1 MPAKRRNYESQ
12 LSFHRVS
19 SKVSD
24 ACSFKSLLKAPY
36 VFRKANVQPYV
47 MSGKEHS
54 VLYSGST
61 LDHLQSIWPVRIYRS
76 PDRFRLDE
84 YSTDLMAHGGTG
96 VIISILREQVRTMKK
111 CYSIVL

>member
-1 MPAKRRNYESQ
+1 MPAKRRTYESQ

-36 VFRKANVQPYV
+36 SEKRMFNHKYV

-54 VLYSGST
+54 VLYYARRSTIFNQSG
-61 LDHLQSIWPVRIYRS
+61 PFGS
-76 PDRFRLDE
+76 PDLQIDFDW
-84 YSTDLMAHGGTG
+84 M
-96 VIISILREQVRTMKK
+96 SIQR
-111 CYSIVL
+111 I

>member
-1 MPAKRRNYESQ
+1 MPAKRRTYESQ

-54 VLYSGST
+54 ALYSGST
-61 LDHLQSIWPVRIYRS
+61 LDARPSSINLARSDLQISRS
-76 PDRFRLDE
+76 
-84 YSTDLMAHGGTG
+84 
-96 VIISILREQVRTMKK
+96 ISIG
-111 CYSIVL
+111 